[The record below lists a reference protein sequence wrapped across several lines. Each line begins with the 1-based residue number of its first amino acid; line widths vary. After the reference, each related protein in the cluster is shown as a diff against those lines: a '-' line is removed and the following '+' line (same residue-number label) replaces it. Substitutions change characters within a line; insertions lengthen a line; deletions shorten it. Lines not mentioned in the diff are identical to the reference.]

1 MKDSYVYIY
10 LDPRKKGNYIYG
22 SYSFEYEPFYV
33 GKGKKDRLLYHLHET
48 KENTINTLKYNI
60 INKIKLANLEPI
72 IIKIYDNLS
81 AKKAFDLEKKIIKL
95 IGRIDKNEGPL
106 SNLTDGGR
114 GRNNYKVSEYTKIKM
129 KNSHIGLKLSEESKK
144 KLSKSIRGSKNHRY
158 GKPGTRLGVK
168 LSDDIK
174 EKMSNKKKKPVLQ
187 YDLNHNLIKRWDSV
201 KEAKEYLGFYNI
213 ANCCRGLSK
222 SAYGY
227 IWKYEY
233 PVAPSIKIIK
243 K

>member
-10 LDPRKKGNYIYG
+10 LNPIKGGNYIYG

-48 KENTINTLKYNI
+48 KENTINILKYNI
-60 INKIKLANLEPI
+60 INKIRLNNLEPI
-72 IIKIYDNLS
+72 IIKLYDNLNS
-81 AKKAFDLEKKIIKL
+81 KKAFNLEKKIIRL
-95 IGRIDKNEGPL
+95 IGRIDKNTGPL

-114 GRNNYKVSEYTKIKM
+114 GRNNYKISESTRIKM
-129 KNSHIGLKLSEESKK
+129 KNSHIGLKLSEDGRI
-144 KLSKSIRGSKNHRY
+144 KLSNSIKGSKNHRY

-174 EKMSNKKKKPVLQ
+174 VKMSNIKKKPVLQ

-201 KEAKEYLGFYNI
+201 KEAKENLGFYNI

-222 SAYGY
+222 TAYGY
-227 IWKYEY
+227 IWKYE
-233 PVAPSIKIIK
+233 
-243 K
+243 